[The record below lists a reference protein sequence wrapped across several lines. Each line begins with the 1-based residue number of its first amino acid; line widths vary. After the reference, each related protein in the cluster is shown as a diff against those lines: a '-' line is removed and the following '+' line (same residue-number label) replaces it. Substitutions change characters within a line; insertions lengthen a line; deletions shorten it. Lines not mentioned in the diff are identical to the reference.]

1 MKTLFLSSQTSVS
14 SAQVSTSSAVP
25 SSSSGN
31 GKTGSNG
38 SKGLVSQAGISQG
51 QATPLIGGK
60 PVFSTQAVPSL
71 LVGQI
76 GKYIKIITPN
86 NKDLLQLSIFIY

>member
-1 MKTLFLSSQTSVS
+1 MLHENSVFLSSQTSVS
-14 SAQVSTSSAVP
+14 SSAQVSTSSAAP

-38 SKGLVSQAGISQG
+38 SKGLVSQAGSSQG

-76 GKYIKIITPN
+76 GKYKEHST
-86 NKDLLQLSIFIY
+86 KTTTDD